1 MNTSNQVSWAKP
13 EDEGEDENDG
23 GDGDV
28 VEAVR
33 LRDSKKDRP
42 EWKTTRSC
50 ETREGES
57 HLRGSFQRFL
67 FSLADDQVLVL
78 PFKYT
83 PRGSSRQK

>member
-42 EWKTTRSC
+42 E
-50 ETREGES
+50 
-57 HLRGSFQRFL
+57 
-67 FSLADDQVLVL
+67 
-78 PFKYT
+78 
-83 PRGSSRQK
+83 